1 MSVNLITRVCC
12 LWLVLGLSACDWPGN
27 HSVQGYVESENLYVT
42 SSLSGTLRSL
52 PVSRGDLIKKGD
64 LIFQLDS
71 NPEELKLRE
80 VEQVLIQEEA
90 LLEDLKR
97 PKRKP
102 EVGMVIE
109 QIQQVQARLLL
120 AKLRMKRFQML
131 YQKKAGT
138 LDEADAAVQRFR
150 ELQALK
156 RQREYELAFVKMGA
170 RQNKILAQASK
181 VHSVMARKELFT
193 WQLAQKTRYAP
204 DRGLVL
210 DTFFLEGEW
219 VPAGKPIAVLLI
231 PTYIWIEFFLPAK
244 YLPKLN
250 AGQEVEVKCD
260 GCASN
265 LKAIIEYISP
275 EAEYVP
281 PLVYSRENY
290 DKLVFRVKARPE
302 HPELFKPG
310 QPVTVTGF

>member
-1 MSVNLITRVCC
+1 MRVNLITRICC
-12 LWLVLGLSACDWPGN
+12 LWLTLSLSACDWPRN

-42 SSLSGTLRSL
+42 SSLAGTLTSL
-52 PVSRGDLIKKGD
+52 PVSRGDLVKKGD

-80 VEQVLIQEEA
+80 IEQILIQEEA
-90 LLEDLKR
+90 LLEDLK
-97 PKRKP
+97 KP
-102 EVGMVIE
+102 RREPEIGVVYE
-109 QIQQVQARLLL
+109 QVQQVQARLLL

-131 YQKKAGT
+131 YQRKAGT

-156 RQREYELAFVKMGA
+156 RQREYELEFVKLGA
-170 RQNKILAQASK
+170 RKDKVYAQASK
-181 VHSVMARKELFT
+181 VSSVLARKEFFL

-210 DTFFLEGEW
+210 DTFFLKGEW

-231 PTYIWIEFFLPAK
+231 PTYVWIEFFLPAK
-244 YLPKLN
+244 YLPKLK
-250 AGQEVEVKCD
+250 AGQEVAIKCE
-260 GCASN
+260 GCSSK
-265 LKAIIEYISP
+265 LKAIVEYISP

-281 PLVYSRENY
+281 PLVYSRKNY
-290 DKLVFRVKARPE
+290 DKLVFRIRARPE
-302 HPELFKPG
+302 NPELFKPG